1 MQCYSYVYLTLWVLV
16 VLFHL
21 FSFRQ
26 KQETSLRPS
35 GLVNLKKIA
44 AQMASNQ
51 DLYKGLLRPRSTP
64 SRSVRQ
70 SGSRSRYSSESDTS
84 VVEIEPSRHE
94 RSCSSNSRSEH
105 ERSRRTRPEPEMVT
119 RSRLEP
125 EVNSDLL
132 SQTPFGGINLNTSV
146 IGCPENLVQR
156 SKQPMQL
163 HESRNEVRGC

>member
-1 MQCYSYVYLTLWVLV
+1 M
-16 VLFHL
+16 
-21 FSFRQ
+21 
-26 KQETSLRPS
+26 
-35 GLVNLKKIA
+35 KKIA

-132 SQTPFGGINLNTSV
+132 SQTLNLNTSV